1 MRYQVWSQP
10 VSISYSTSIISRA
23 TVFHFISLFLT
34 LIPPLLLSYRS
45 QGFWLKTAEYRE
57 QPEVHFMHEII
68 LIAELSNG
76 KSVGWGTCD
85 TVNNFLVENV
95 RIPVIKSREEDGNRD
110 GVLDGLSISM
120 KMPVKQE
127 EEVVRISALLLFDVK
142 LHKYVLIQS

>member
-1 MRYQVWSQP
+1 
-10 VSISYSTSIISRA
+10 
-23 TVFHFISLFLT
+23 
-34 LIPPLLLSYRS
+34 
-45 QGFWLKTAEYRE
+45 
-57 QPEVHFMHEII
+57 MHEII